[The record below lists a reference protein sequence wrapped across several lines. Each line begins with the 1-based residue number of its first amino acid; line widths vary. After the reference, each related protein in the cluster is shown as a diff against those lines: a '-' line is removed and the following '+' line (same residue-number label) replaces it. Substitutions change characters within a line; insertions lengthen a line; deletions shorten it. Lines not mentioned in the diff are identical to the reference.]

1 MEYKSDVL
9 DLVFSDGS
17 KIEKLAK
24 NGFLVTDQGKFIVA
38 RLSRPKSINF

>member
-1 MEYKSDVL
+1 MEYKSDVS

-24 NGFLVTDQGKFIVA
+24 NGFLVTDQGKLA
-38 RLSRPKSINF
+38 DAEKKCS